1 MTYVPANDNRDLWA
15 IVGAM
20 LAALLGAGWSSRR
33 REHAPNGSTGAPG
46 DESALPDD
54 GGREAP
60 PREAGD

>member
-33 REHAPNGSTGAPG
+33 REAPNGSVDAPG
-46 DESALPDD
+46 DESAMPDD
-54 GGREAP
+54 GRREAP